1 MDSYRGFDEDAAW
14 SAPADDEPAIERP
27 PEIGIDERRMHVR
40 AYNYW
45 VSLLGGRPYPSI
57 ADLKPERIGDFGPH
71 SVLLDFTANASDP
84 EVAFLGPSLRA
95 ECELPPGTQR
105 ISQVPSRSLLSRLT
119 DHYMQIIA
127 NRAPI
132 GFEAE
137 FLSHKGVNTLYRGI
151 LMPLSTNGDEIDF
164 IYGVINW
171 KELAGGAEAVE
182 LAGEVDR
189 AIAAAPASG
198 DLPVWADGP
207 NAELPEPDE
216 ADACDEAE
224 RDALTLSLWPEGGA
238 SAEDAAAA
246 VLPEDAG
253 LADRLGHARASAE
266 QARTADQRS
275 RAALYRALGYAY
287 DFAIAAAAE
296 PDDYAELLADAG
308 IKKQARAPMTP
319 VVKLVFGAAYDKTR
333 LTEFAAALS
342 WARRHDLGA
351 GNLAAALDGFE
362 GGLKGIVA
370 EERAA
375 RRPATKPDRSAEQRR
390 FLGAA
395 EPIAMLSGL
404 GLGGDAPA
412 GSFVLLVAR
421 SEGDGRV
428 SIVAPA
434 VRDAKLIAGAIARA
448 AA

>member
-1 MDSYRGFDEDAAW
+1 MDSYRGFDEDAGW

-45 VSLLGGRPYPSI
+45 VSLLDGRPYPSI

-71 SVLLDFTANASDP
+71 SVLLDFTTDPADP
-84 EVAFLGPSLRA
+84 EIAFLGPSLRA
-95 ECELPPGTQR
+95 ECELPAGTQR

-137 FLSHKGVNTLYRGI
+137 FLSHKGLNTLYRGI

-171 KELAGGAEAVE
+171 KELAGSAETVE

-189 AIAAAPASG
+189 AIAATPASG

-207 NAELPEPDE
+207 NAELPEADE
-216 ADACDEAE
+216 GDGQDESE
-224 RDALTLSLWPEGGA
+224 RDPHTLSLWPEGG
-238 SAEDAAAA
+238 SSDDAAAA
-246 VLPEDAG
+246 ALPEDAV
-253 LADRLGHARASAE
+253 LADRLGHARAGAE
-266 QARTADQRS
+266 QARSADQRS
-275 RAALYRALGYAY
+275 RAALYRALGLAY
-287 DFAIAAAAE
+287 DFALAAAAE

-308 IKKQARAPMTP
+308 IKAQARAPMTP

-342 WARRHDLGA
+342 WAQRHDLAA
-351 GNLAAALDGFE
+351 GNLPAALEGFA

-370 EERAA
+370 DERAA
-375 RRPATKPDRSAEQRR
+375 RRPAARPDRSAERR
-390 FLGAA
+390 RSLGSAV
-395 EPIAMLSGL
+395 PIAMLSGVE
-404 GLGGDAPA
+404 LGGDAPA
-412 GSFVLLVAR
+412 GSLVLLVAR

-428 SIVAPA
+428 AIVAPA
-434 VRDAKLIAGAIARA
+434 VRDEKLIAGVIARA